1 MRRKNSLRVLS
12 CLVIFSLLIISSA
25 GMIGSKTHEGND
37 IVEEKEQVIPSGDI
51 DLPAVSGTVYV
62 LVNSTIYP
70 ELTQSLQVY
79 KSDLDNRGWT
89 VSMFENNHTTAE
101 EVRNF
106 LIDGYNNADPTLV
119 GAVFVGVLP
128 YAEFEI
134 EDDFGEEGVYS
145 RFPIDHFYTDLT
157 GDWYDNDG
165 NGVYDDHETGG
176 WFDSPEDPEIW
187 FGRILMNTDWTT
199 EIDLYQRYFNK
210 IHEYKVGNISLPH
223 KSLLY
228 VDDDWSGSASSWES
242 DLNIIYSNV
251 TTVSDNITTNATDYT
266 QRVHQG
272 YEWIQVHC
280 HANHKATRH
289 AFMLDDGV
297 KGSGGNFTSN
307 DLFND
312 SYKSLF
318 VNVFTCGSAN
328 YTVDNYLCGWY
339 TMTSDYGLATV
350 GSSKPGSM
358 LYFDYFHNPLS
369 EGKCIGQAMKEWW
382 IDVGESSRSW
392 FYGMTTIGDPTLSPL
407 RKDVNPPANVT
418 NLYAVMNGSDVS
430 LGWDKPRTKDVHH
443 YHVYRST
450 TLNGFDFSTPYHNT
464 SGDMVPLQTGWT
476 DTGAGEGD
484 TNTYYYVVRAVDCGW
499 NEEKNELKAVKQVF
513 SLNGGWNLVSV
524 PVEMKD
530 TSFGSVLDSSGL
542 DPEKAMYFDPSEEG
556 WKTYCRD
563 RLSHYNSLDVWY
575 MEMGMWLELE
585 TADDMYTA
593 GRISEQKNISLDPGW
608 NLVGYPSFT
617 DNIADETLPAEVTK
631 IGVFNNSRVYNI
643 EYVHDLSSVT
653 MTRGNGYWVYV
664 AGENAVPWDI

>member
-12 CLVIFSLLIISSA
+12 CFMIFCLLITSSA
-25 GMIGSKTHEGND
+25 GLIGSKTHEEND
-37 IVEEKEQVIPSGDI
+37 ILQEKESAIPRGDI
-51 DLPAVSGTVYV
+51 DLPAVTGTVYV

-70 ELTQSLQVY
+70 ELSQSLQVY
-79 KSDLDNRGWT
+79 KSDLENRGWT
-89 VSMFENNHTTAE
+89 VSIFENTYNTAE

-106 LIDGYNNADPTLV
+106 LIDGYNNANPTLV
-119 GAVFVGVLP
+119 GAVFVGNLP

-134 EDDFGEEGVYS
+134 QDDFGEEGVYS

-165 NGVYDDHETGG
+165 NGVYDDHETG
-176 WFDSPEDPEIW
+176 WISSPEDPEIW

-199 EIDLYQRYFNK
+199 EIDLYQGYFHK

-228 VDDDWSGSASSWES
+228 VDDDWSSYASGWES
-242 DLNIIYSNV
+242 DLNIIYSDV

-266 QRVHQG
+266 KRVHQG
-272 YEWIQVHC
+272 YEWTQVHC

-312 SYKSLF
+312 SYKGLF

-328 YTVDNYLCGWY
+328 YTVDDYLCGWY

-369 EGKCIGQAMKEWW
+369 EGKCIGQSMKEWW
-382 IDVGESSRSW
+382 IEVAESDRSW

-407 RKDVNPPANVT
+407 RKDVNPPGNVT
-418 NLYAVMNGSDVS
+418 DLYAVMNGTDVA
-430 LGWDKPRTKDVHH
+430 LDWDEPRTNDVHH
-443 YHVYRST
+443 YHIYRST

-464 SGDMVPLQTGWT
+464 SGDMNPLQTGWT

-484 TNTYYYVVRAVDCGW
+484 MNTYYYVVRAVDCGW
-499 NEEKNELKAVKQVF
+499 NEEKNEWKAVKQVF
-513 SLNGGWNLVSV
+513 SLNEGWNLVSI

-530 TSFGSVLDSSGL
+530 TSFDGVLGSSGL
-542 DPEKAMYFDPSEEG
+542 DPEKAMYFDPSQG
-556 WKTYCRD
+556 VWKTYLRE
-563 RLSHYNSLDVWY
+563 RLEHYNSIDVWNT
-575 MEMGMWLELE
+575 EMGLWVNLD
-585 TADDMYTA
+585 AQADMYVA
-593 GRISEQKNISLDPGW
+593 GRVVQQRNITLQPGW
-608 NLVGYPSFT
+608 NLVGYPSHVEE
-617 DNIADETLPAEVTK
+617 NNGLPAEVDK
-631 IGVFNNSRVYNI
+631 IGYFDGAATYNLAYDYSPASFTFNPG
-643 EYVHDLSSVT
+643 E
-653 MTRGNGYWVYV
+653 GYWIH
-664 AGENAVPWDI
+664 NPTSSAVVWDVTY